1 MVDPSRIEPELQQ
14 PLTELP
20 APPRIHPLDRPETAR
35 SLAADNDRIQLA
47 WAKLVWLMA
56 FLGLLLAISYLVPYI
71 AEHTQY
77 AITRGK
83 QRAEYDFAQQHLG
96 ESPIREV
103 SRASQMV
110 SQMVGPSV
118 VHISTTGTEA
128 SPSLSLPTRTR
139 MRIPTEG

>member
-1 MVDPSRIEPELQQ
+1 MVDPSRIEADFQQ
-14 PLTELP
+14 PPVEPP
-20 APPRIHPLDRPETAR
+20 APPRVHPLDRPEAAR
-35 SLAADNDRIQLA
+35 SLAAENDRIRLA

-96 ESPIREV
+96 ESPIR
-103 SRASQMV
+103 
-110 SQMVGPSV
+110 
-118 VHISTTGTEA
+118 
-128 SPSLSLPTRTR
+128 
-139 MRIPTEG
+139 